1 MTEVPR
7 LYLDTNA
14 FIFAVEEQSERSSL
28 LTELFSVSEEADRV
42 MLVTSEL
49 TLAEVL
55 VKPYRNLEDE
65 LITRYDN
72 MIRSSAWLDVQP
84 VARPALWYAG
94 VLRSQTG
101 LKLPDAIHLAT
112 AFGSDCSHFLTA
124 DKALRTIGE
133 LRHTR
138 FGMTKM
144 RSLEM
149 VPLDVPTLTSLL
161 QSLTS

>member
-28 LTELFSVSEEADRV
+28 LLELFSVSEEADRAI
-42 MLVTSEL
+42 LVTSEL

-72 MIRSSAWLDVQP
+72 MIRDSAWLDVQP
-84 VARPALWYAG
+84 VVRPTLWYAG

-101 LKLPDAIHLAT
+101 IKLPDAIHLST
-112 AFGSDCSHFLTA
+112 ALESGCTHFLTA
-124 DKALRTIGE
+124 DKALRTSGE
-133 LRHTR
+133 LSHLQLA
-138 FGMTKM
+138 MTKA

-149 VPLDVPTLTSLL
+149 VPLDIPTLTSLL
-161 QSLTS
+161 KSLA